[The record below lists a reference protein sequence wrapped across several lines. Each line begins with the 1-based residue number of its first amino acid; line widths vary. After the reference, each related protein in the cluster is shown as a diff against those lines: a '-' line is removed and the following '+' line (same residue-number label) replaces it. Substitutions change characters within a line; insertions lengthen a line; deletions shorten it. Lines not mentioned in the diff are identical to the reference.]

1 MKKLLLLLLFIPLV
15 CIGQTS
21 SGASTVTFKDIMSID
36 SKDTFLKVM
45 VENKYSNDETRT
57 SENTFSLNPN
67 VDGGSTSFA
76 RYYLNN
82 RFYFEFVRT
91 GKMNLGTPQEK
102 EGVIENTYDN
112 IFEIINRKCKYVEV
126 KKIDNLNY
134 ACYDCKKAK
143 YDGLIAV
150 AISGGTGIITAFAK
164 Q

>member
-1 MKKLLLLLLFIPLV
+1 MKKFLLLLLFIPLV
-15 CIGQTS
+15 STGQTS
-21 SGASTVTFKDIMSID
+21 SGSSTITFKDIMSID

-45 VENKYSNDETRT
+45 VDNKYSNDETRT
-57 SENTFSLNPN
+57 SENTFSLNPDE
-67 VDGGSTSFA
+67 DGASTSFA

-91 GKMNLGTPQEK
+91 GTMDLGTPQEN

-134 ACYDCKKAK
+134 ACYNCKKAK

-150 AISGGTGIITAFAK
+150 AISGKKGIITAFAR
-164 Q
+164 

>member
-1 MKKLLLLLLFIPLV
+1 MKKLLILLLFIPLV
-15 CIGQTS
+15 STGQTS
-21 SGASTVTFKDIMSID
+21 SGSSTITFKDIMSID

-57 SENTFSLNPN
+57 SENTFSLNPDE
-67 VDGGSTSFA
+67 DGASTSFA

-91 GKMNLGTPQEK
+91 GTMDLGTPQEK

-134 ACYDCKKAK
+134 ACYECKKAK
-143 YDGLIAV
+143 YDGLIALTT
-150 AISGGTGIITAFAK
+150 SGKKGIITAFAR
-164 Q
+164 